1 MGSST
6 QLVLERVVSRQ
17 HLLEKVHSLG
27 NVYSQAILEVCAKSF
42 GFSNSM
48 AMQVH
53 LCNYATVSEISSI
66 VTALENNSF
75 SCSETATAGQLFLF

>member
-1 MGSST
+1 MGSI
-6 QLVLERVVSRQ
+6 
-17 HLLEKVHSLG
+17 LEKVHSLG
-27 NVYSQAILEVCAKSF
+27 NVYSQAVLEACAKSF

-53 LCNYATVSEISSI
+53 LCNYATASEISSI

-75 SCSETATAGQLFLF
+75 SYSKAPAAGQLSLF

>member
-6 QLVLERVVSRQ
+6 RLVFERETSRQ
-17 HLLEKVHSLG
+17 HLLGKVRAFNS
-27 NVYSQAILEVCAKSF
+27 VYPQAVLEVCAKSF

-53 LCNYATVSEISSI
+53 LYNYATASEISSI